1 MEPGSSAGVVHP
13 NVFATNLNAEPSM
26 SSTSGEDAIKG
37 LADNATYE
45 RLQKD
50 VDAVKDDIS
59 KLAEQLSDALDTFT
73 NAARKQSRRGYKQA
87 RSNIDSMMS
96 DAADKGSAAM
106 AAAQDAAA
114 TLEDTVED
122 AIVQRPLAAVGLA
135 VGLGFLIGVTWR
147 R

>member
-1 MEPGSSAGVVHP
+1 
-13 NVFATNLNAEPSM
+13 M
-26 SSTSGEDAIKG
+26 SSTNGEDAMKG
-37 LADNATYE
+37 LAGDASYE

-73 NAARKQSRRGYKQA
+73 SAARKQTRRGYKQA
-87 RSNIDSMMS
+87 RSNLDSIMA
-96 DAADKGSAAM
+96 DAADKGNSAL
-106 AAAQDAAA
+106 AAAQDAAV

>member
-1 MEPGSSAGVVHP
+1 
-13 NVFATNLNAEPSM
+13 
-26 SSTSGEDAIKG
+26 
-37 LADNATYE
+37 
-45 RLQKD
+45 
-50 VDAVKDDIS
+50 VKDDIS

-73 NAARKQSRRGYKQA
+73 STARKQTRRGYKQA

-96 DAADKGSAAM
+96 DATEKGSAAM

-135 VGLGFLIGVTWR
+135 IGLGFLIGVTWR